1 MSSAWNDRNK
11 AGKHVATID
20 ITRAHTL
27 PLDTAKKRAEEF
39 AKSMQTKLGLT
50 WKWAGDNIEF
60 QAPSGAAKG
69 TRGDVQVRSDSV
81 RVTVD
86 LPFML
91 RVMKGT
97 IETKIHEKLDQIL

>member
-1 MSSAWNDRNK
+1 M
-11 AGKHVATID
+11 ATID
-20 ITRAHTL
+20 ITRAHSL
-27 PLDTAKKRAEEF
+27 PKDTARQRAEEF
-39 AKSMQTKLGLT
+39 ARSMEAKLGLT
-50 WKWAGDNIEF
+50 WTWSGDTIRF

-69 TRGDVQVRSDSV
+69 TTGDVRVSDKEV

-97 IETKIHEKLDQIL
+97 IEGKIHEKLNQIL